1 MNRIM
6 TEYYPTFQL
15 YQSMR
20 GALIDLLSDEEL
32 SFTPGGANPP
42 LGEVCR
48 EIGEIEHAYVQ
59 SFKNFKQ
66 DFSYSNNAPGL
77 AGSVD
82 QLKAWFA
89 ELDQQLQTVVE
100 ALSDE
105 DIGSRAIDRGGF
117 QPSVQTQLEVYKEAL
132 MIFYGKLTV
141 YFRAM
146 NKELPENW
154 KAWIG

>member
-1 MNRIM
+1 MNWIM
-6 TEYYPTFQL
+6 NEYYPTFQL

-20 GALIDLLSDEEL
+20 GVLMDLLSDEDL

-42 LGEVCR
+42 LGEVCQ

-59 SFKNFKQ
+59 SFQNFKQ
-66 DFSYSNNAPGL
+66 DFSYRNTTPGL

-89 ELDQQLQTVVE
+89 ELDQQLQGAVE

-105 DIGSRAIDRGGF
+105 DIASRTIDRGGF
-117 QPSVQTQLEVYKEAL
+117 QPSVQNQLEVYKEAL

-146 NKELPENW
+146 GKELPDNW